1 MRGMEGAGLR
11 ARKCPSLGSGDKEA
25 FWDEGTFG

>member
-1 MRGMEGAGLR
+1 MEGAGLR
-11 ARKCPSLGSGDKEA
+11 ARKCPSLESVDKEA